1 MSSFVIRIARTLS
14 QGSEGLTPRR
24 SASLDEDGVIPQQ
37 PVLRRLSM
45 SPSFNDFSLSVQEDA
60 EEEYRSLVIE
70 QLATKSRDVIETRK
84 LEVTQRRAPAAA
96 GSPRNVVH
104 PADATTSATSPRP
117 MKSRSVKVMGM
128 DAYDY
133 CELLRSSSL

>member
-1 MSSFVIRIARTLS
+1 MP
-14 QGSEGLTPRR
+14 TPACRGAVNGR
-24 SASLDEDGVIPQQ
+24 VAKAAAVYSVE
-37 PVLRRLSM
+37 PVLE
-45 SPSFNDFSLSVQEDA
+45 N
-60 EEEYRSLVIE
+60 
-70 QLATKSRDVIETRK
+70 SRVLF
-84 LEVTQRRAPAAA
+84 LEVVPSGCRLANVAYFEAFCHSLTWRGVFRLLAPAAA

-117 MKSRSVKVMGM
+117 VKSRSVKVMGM